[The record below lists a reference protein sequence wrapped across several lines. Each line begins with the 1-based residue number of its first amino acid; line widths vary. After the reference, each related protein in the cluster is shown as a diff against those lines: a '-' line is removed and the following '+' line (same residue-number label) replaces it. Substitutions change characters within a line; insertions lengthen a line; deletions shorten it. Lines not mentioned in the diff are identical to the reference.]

1 MKKATKIITLI
12 ILLFVVW
19 IGVDRYM
26 NIKSTPYNHNSY
38 SVRIN
43 DSIYVK
49 IPDEQWIEIDH
60 QKFKPYQAFLNVE
73 GYNFLLNKWEN
84 TVSSYISYAYKNKGE
99 ADSRTIYITEYV
111 KPYEY
116 NNIHEVTYEDTI
128 DNIHIIFGNLG
139 NMEHVLQLTKND
151 KTVSIEFYKGDINQ
165 LKPLFE
171 SIWEDIK
178 KF

>member
-73 GYNFLLNKWEN
+73 GYHSFLNTWEN
-84 TVSSYISYAYKNKGE
+84 TISSSITYAYRNDGE
-99 ADSRTIYITEYV
+99 ADSRQLEITEYT
-111 KPYEY
+111 KPYELH
-116 NNIHEVTYEDTI
+116 NIHQVIYEEMILGTNTVKFSIDTQTYLITYCEI
-128 DNIHIIFGNLG
+128 
-139 NMEHVLQLTKND
+139 
-151 KTVSIEFYKGDINQ
+151 
-165 LKPLFE
+165 
-171 SIWEDIK
+171 
-178 KF
+178 